1 MLSSLLECILQFKMN
16 RIKHPYF
23 SKEAIVMSNGSIFI
37 AKSIH
42 NYKKYN
48 DQSTDIFNNSKW
60 NPVIQEN
67 IGDSFKGQHLRFRK
81 RYNVNLVD

>member
-1 MLSSLLECILQFKMN
+1 
-16 RIKHPYF
+16 
-23 SKEAIVMSNGSIFI
+23 MSNGSIFI

-48 DQSTDIFNNSKW
+48 DQSADIFNNSKW

-67 IGDSFKGQHLRFRK
+67 IVHWRDGVGRQREIVKPKFMSYDRSPERANDFDMRP
-81 RYNVNLVD
+81 